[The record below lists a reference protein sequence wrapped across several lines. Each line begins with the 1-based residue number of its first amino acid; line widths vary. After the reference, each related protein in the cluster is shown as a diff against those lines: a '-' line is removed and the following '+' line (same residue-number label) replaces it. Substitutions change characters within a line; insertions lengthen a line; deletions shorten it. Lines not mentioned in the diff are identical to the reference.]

1 MDGTDDPFA
10 EIEELVEQLTD
21 FGATL
26 SGETPVDVLDTDEAV
41 VVHADLPGRDPDTL
55 QVQLQDDNTLRIEA
69 TPREEESEGRYVVR
83 ERHRDA
89 VSRDVRLPAAVDE
102 GATEASYEA
111 GVLTVR
117 LGKPSESDGTDI
129 PVN

>member
-1 MDGTDDPFA
+1 MTRSDDPFA
-10 EIEELVEQLTD
+10 EIEELVEQFTD

-41 VVHADLPGRDPDTL
+41 VVHADLPGRDPDEI
-55 QVQLQDDNTLRIEA
+55 QVQLQEDNTLRIEA
-69 TPREEESEGRYVVR
+69 PPREEDEGRYVRRGRRR
-83 ERHRDA
+83 EA
-89 VSRDVRLPAAVDE
+89 VTHDVGLPAAVDE
-102 GATEASYEA
+102 GRTEAGYEA

-117 LGKPSESDGTDI
+117 LYKPSEAEGTDI